1 MDINVKMEDSREKKR
16 FPKQRFFR
24 QHLFTDFEL
33 VWGGFGQG
41 LGRVWVGVWRV
52 LGAFW
57 ATLDVI
63 LRCLSLECGWEGL
76 LEASGL
82 VSGGV
87 WEGFGR
93 GLG

>member
-1 MDINVKMEDSREKKR
+1 MKKTL
-16 FPKQRFFR
+16 PKTMLFSTTFFYQFR
-24 QHLFTDFEL
+24 M
-33 VWGGFGQG
+33 G
-41 LGRVWVGVWRV
+41 LGRVWGGVWR
-52 LGAFW
+52 LLSAFW

-87 WEGFGR
+87 GRDSGRLWEGFGNV
-93 GLG
+93 LGGILEDSD

>member
-1 MDINVKMEDSREKKR
+1 MLKSRKIDKKVVPETVL
-16 FPKQRFFR
+16 FSVTFF
-24 QHLFTDFEL
+24 LSISD
-33 VWGGFGQG
+33 GFGEG
-41 LGRVWVGVWRV
+41 FERAWGGVWR
-52 LGAFW
+52 LLSAFW